1 MDRIVYVQDDRY
13 EIPEELLKL
22 SQEELLERIKE
33 ERDRIIQERKQKFN
47 KTNKTIA

>member
-1 MDRIVYVQDDRY
+1 MDKIVYVQDDRY
-13 EIPEELLKL
+13 QIPEELLKL

-33 ERDRIIQERKQKFN
+33 ERDKIIQKRKQKLN